1 MVRSHVIGH
10 KKLLTLVNEAE
21 VRPCGLNRGF
31 SFKKI
36 SMAEEKKGFI
46 LYSDIIHT
54 IEKLTDEQAGV
65 LFKHILKYVND
76 ENPEC
81 KDLITEIAFEPIKQS
96 LKRDLLKWDDKKQK
110 RSEAGIAGATKRW
123 QNIANDSKRIKP
135 MANIAVSVNDNVSV
149 NVKDIYRSFAHLSI
163 SEDEVKKLLD
173 KHTITQINNVLN
185 DIENYKQNTKYKS
198 LYLTAVK
205 WLQKNE
211 PTSEGISPEEIKARK
226 YGLIK

>member
-1 MVRSHVIGH
+1 MVRSHVIEQ

-110 RSEAGIAGATKRW
+110 RSDAGIAGATKRW

-135 MANIAVSVNDNVSV
+135 IANIAVSVNDNVSV
-149 NVKDIYRSFAHLSI
+149 NVKDIYRSFVHLSI

-173 KHTITQINNVLN
+173 KHTITQINDVLN

-205 WLQKNE
+205 WLQKNAS
-211 PTSEGISPEEIKARK
+211 TSEGISPEEIKARK

>member
-1 MVRSHVIGH
+1 
-10 KKLLTLVNEAE
+10 
-21 VRPCGLNRGF
+21 
-31 SFKKI
+31 
-36 SMAEEKKGFI
+36 MAEEKKGFI

-65 LFKHILKYVND
+65 LFKHILRYVND

-135 MANIAVSVNDNVSV
+135 IANIAVNVNDNVSV
-149 NVKDIYRSFAHLSI
+149 INIYRRFANLI
-163 SEDEVKKLLD
+163 LTNDEFNKLLE
-173 KHTITQINNVLN
+173 KYSKQQIDSILN
-185 DIENYKQNTKYKS
+185 DIENYKGNTKYKS

-211 PTSEGISPEEIKARK
+211 PTSEGISPEELKARK

>member
-1 MVRSHVIGH
+1 
-10 KKLLTLVNEAE
+10 
-21 VRPCGLNRGF
+21 
-31 SFKKI
+31 
-36 SMAEEKKGFI
+36 MAEEKKGFI

-96 LKRDLLKWDDKKQK
+96 LKRDLLKWGDKKQK

-135 MANIAVSVNDNVSV
+135 IANIAVNVNDNVSV
-149 NVKDIYRSFAHLSI
+149 INIYRRFANLI
-163 SEDEVKKLLD
+163 LTNDEFNKLLE
-173 KHTITQINNVLN
+173 KYSKQQIDSILN
-185 DIENYKQNTKYKS
+185 YIENYKGNTKYKS

-211 PTSEGISPEEIKARK
+211 PTSEGISPEELKARK

>member
-1 MVRSHVIGH
+1 
-10 KKLLTLVNEAE
+10 
-21 VRPCGLNRGF
+21 
-31 SFKKI
+31 
-36 SMAEEKKGFI
+36 MAEEKKGFI

-135 MANIAVSVNDNVSV
+135 MANIAVNVNDNVSV
-149 NVKDIYRSFAHLSI
+149 INIYRRFANLI
-163 SEDEVKKLLD
+163 LTNDEFNKLLE
-173 KHTITQINNVLN
+173 KYSKQQIDSILN
-185 DIENYKQNTKYKS
+185 DIENYKGNTKYKS

-211 PTSEGISPEEIKARK
+211 PTSEGISPEELKARK

>member
-1 MVRSHVIGH
+1 
-10 KKLLTLVNEAE
+10 
-21 VRPCGLNRGF
+21 
-31 SFKKI
+31 
-36 SMAEEKKGFI
+36 MAEEKKGFI

-96 LKRDLLKWDDKKQK
+96 LKRDLLKWGDKKQK

-149 NVKDIYRSFAHLSI
+149 INIYRRFANLI
-163 SEDEVKKLLD
+163 LTNDEFNKLLE
-173 KHTITQINNVLN
+173 KYSKQQIDSILN
-185 DIENYKQNTKYKS
+185 DIENYKGNTKYKS
-198 LYLTAVK
+198 LYLTAKK

-211 PTSEGISPEEIKARK
+211 PTSEGISPEELKARK

>member
-1 MVRSHVIGH
+1 
-10 KKLLTLVNEAE
+10 
-21 VRPCGLNRGF
+21 
-31 SFKKI
+31 
-36 SMAEEKKGFI
+36 

-135 MANIAVSVNDNVSV
+135 IANIAVNVNDNVSV
-149 NVKDIYRSFAHLSI
+149 INIYRRFANLI
-163 SEDEVKKLLD
+163 LTNDEFNKLLE
-173 KHTITQINNVLN
+173 KYSKQQIDSILN
-185 DIENYKQNTKYKS
+185 DIENYKGNTKYKS
-198 LYLTAVK
+198 LYLTAKK

-211 PTSEGISPEEIKARK
+211 PTSEGISPEELKARK

>member
-1 MVRSHVIGH
+1 
-10 KKLLTLVNEAE
+10 
-21 VRPCGLNRGF
+21 
-31 SFKKI
+31 
-36 SMAEEKKGFI
+36 MAEEKKGFI

-54 IEKLTDEQAGV
+54 IQKLTDEQAGV

-81 KDLITEIAFEPIKQS
+81 QDLITEIAFEPIKQS
-96 LKRDLLKWDDKKQK
+96 LKRDLLKWGDKKQK

-149 NVKDIYRSFAHLSI
+149 SVKDIYRSFAHLSI

-173 KHTITQINNVLN
+173 NYTITQINNVLN

>member
-1 MVRSHVIGH
+1 
-10 KKLLTLVNEAE
+10 
-21 VRPCGLNRGF
+21 
-31 SFKKI
+31 
-36 SMAEEKKGFI
+36 MAEEKKGFI

-135 MANIAVSVNDNVSV
+135 IANIAVNVNDNVSV
-149 NVKDIYRSFAHLSI
+149 INIYRRFANLI
-163 SEDEVKKLLD
+163 LTNDEFNKLLE
-173 KHTITQINNVLN
+173 KYSKQQIDSILN
-185 DIENYKQNTKYKS
+185 DIENYKGNTKYKS
-198 LYLTAVK
+198 LYLTAKK

-211 PTSEGISPEEIKARK
+211 PTSEGISPEELKARK

>member
-1 MVRSHVIGH
+1 
-10 KKLLTLVNEAE
+10 
-21 VRPCGLNRGF
+21 
-31 SFKKI
+31 
-36 SMAEEKKGFI
+36 MAEEKKGFL

-135 MANIAVSVNDNVSV
+135 IANIAVNVNDNVNV
-149 NVKDIYRSFAHLSI
+149 NVKDIYKSFAHLSI
-163 SEDEVKKLLD
+163 TNDEVKKLLVNYSSN
-173 KHTITQINNVLN
+173 QISDILN
-185 DIENYKQNTKYKS
+185 DIENYKGNTKYKS
-198 LYLTAVK
+198 LYLTAKK

-211 PTSEGISPEEIKARK
+211 PASEGISPEELKARK

>member
-1 MVRSHVIGH
+1 
-10 KKLLTLVNEAE
+10 
-21 VRPCGLNRGF
+21 
-31 SFKKI
+31 
-36 SMAEEKKGFI
+36 MAEEKKGFI

-96 LKRDLLKWDDKKQK
+96 LKRDLLKWGDKKQK

-123 QNIANDSKRIKP
+123 QNIAKDSKRIKP
-135 MANIAVSVNDNVSV
+135 IANIAVNVNDNVSV
-149 NVKDIYRSFAHLSI
+149 INIYRRFANLI
-163 SEDEVKKLLD
+163 LTNDEFNKLLE
-173 KHTITQINNVLN
+173 KYSKQQIDSILN
-185 DIENYKQNTKYKS
+185 DIENYKGNTKYKS
-198 LYLTAVK
+198 LYLTAKK

-211 PTSEGISPEEIKARK
+211 PTSEGISPEELKARK

>member
-1 MVRSHVIGH
+1 
-10 KKLLTLVNEAE
+10 
-21 VRPCGLNRGF
+21 
-31 SFKKI
+31 
-36 SMAEEKKGFI
+36 MAEEKKGFI

-123 QNIANDSKRIKP
+123 QNMANDSKRIKP
-135 MANIAVSVNDNVSV
+135 MANIADNVNVNV
-149 NVKDIYRSFAHLSI
+149 NVKDIYKSFAHLSI
-163 SEDEVKKLLD
+163 TNDEVKKLLE
-173 KHTITQINNVLN
+173 KHTVTQIDSILN
-185 DIENYKQNTKYKS
+185 DIENYKGNTKYKS

-211 PTSEGISPEEIKARK
+211 PTSEGISPEELKARK